1 MYSKVISFFTYVF
14 LAALTLFL
22 LFAVGV
28 SSANAQVDLTD
39 GNYHQF
45 KASVGNEH
53 HTVNVNDETF
63 KYTIYVSDSFS
74 PYFTEYVGTVYV
86 ANNGDIHLLRNNGR
100 AFAVL
105 HLTGGRFYNW
115 SYGKDT
121 LRSGAVRS
129 YN

>member
-1 MYSKVISFFTYVF
+1 MYNKFISLSTYVV
-14 LAALTLFL
+14 LAALTLGL
-22 LFAVGV
+22 LFSIGT
-28 SSANAQVDLTD
+28 ANAQVDLTD

-45 KASVGNEH
+45 KASIGNEQ
-53 HTVNVNDETF
+53 HTVNVNDKTF
-63 KYTIYVSDSFS
+63 KYTIYVADSWS
-74 PYFTEYVGTVYV
+74 PYFTEYTGSVYV
-86 ANNGDIHLLRNNGR
+86 SNNGDIHLLKNNGR